1 MRGADYFF
9 KNPPQPGLQF
19 PKQKLH
25 FTRQTH
31 NADRDEHNKQ
41 HRGMTMNAA
50 ALEGFRMI
58 ADQMLGT
65 PVVTVEELDAKMQ
78 QKFTELDAKLAK
90 LKAMMIEG

>member
-1 MRGADYFF
+1 
-9 KNPPQPGLQF
+9 
-19 PKQKLH
+19 
-25 FTRQTH
+25 
-31 NADRDEHNKQ
+31 
-41 HRGMTMNAA
+41 MNAA

-90 LKAMMIEG
+90 LKAMMAEG